1 MQRTLRFKLAPTPE
15 QRSILLDT
23 LQQHADCFNAVAAY
37 GWEQHEKN
45 GVTLHKAT
53 YYPLR
58 EQYPKLP
65 AQLVIA
71 ARMRATEAVKSAL
84 SRLRR
89 GKKSGQPHSN
99 LTPIRYDQRSYTPRL
114 SEGIVSLATVAG
126 RQELAVGL
134 YPYAAEMLAI
144 AVGFDSADLIYRRGQ
159 FWLHVVVTLSDVEFV
174 SNGEVVGVDFGITR
188 PAVASNNR
196 FFGQRSWKA
205 VERRYFRLKRALQ
218 SKGTKSAKRHLKRVA
233 GKTARFRS
241 DCDHVVSR
249 QVVQSVEPGTT
260 IVVENLDEIRKRTK
274 QNGRRGRRAMHQW
287 SFRRLRQLLEYKAE
301 AHGCVVVGIDPR
313 HTSQRCSKCG
323 HVHRSN
329 RRSQSRFVC
338 RNPEC
343 GFELNADLNGSR
355 NIADK
360 YRAGDG
366 KSVASGQP
374 VNLPIVDPAWRG
386 FTSFPL

>member
-1 MQRTLRFKLAPTPE
+1 MQRTLRFKLNPISE

-23 LQQHADCFNAVAAY
+23 LQQHADCFNAVATY
-37 GWEQHEKN
+37 GWENAEKN

-58 EQYPKLP
+58 EQHPKLP

-84 SRLRR
+84 TRQKR
-89 GKKSGQPHSN
+89 GKKSGQPRGS
-99 LTPIRYDQRSYTPRL
+99 LIPIRYDQRSYTPHL
-114 SEGIVSLATVAG
+114 SEGYVSLATVAG
-126 RQELAVGL
+126 RLNMAVVL
-134 YPYAAEMLAI
+134 YPYAAEMI
-144 AVGFDSADLIYRRGQ
+144 ARATGYDSADLIYRRGQ
-159 FWLHVVVTLSDVEFV
+159 FWIHIVLTLPDPENIP
-174 SNGEVVGVDFGITR
+174 NGQVIGVDFGITR
-188 PAVASNNR
+188 PAVTSNNR
-196 FFGQRSWKA
+196 FFGKRSWKS
-205 VERRYFRLKRALQ
+205 VERRYFRLKRSLQ
-218 SKGTKSAKRHLKRVA
+218 SKGTKSAKRHLKRLA

-249 QVVQSVEPGTT
+249 QLVQSVEPGTT

-274 QNGRRGRRAMHQW
+274 QNGRIQRRAMHQW

-301 AHGCVVVGIDPR
+301 AHGCVVVGTDPR

-323 HVHRSN
+323 HIHRSN

-338 RNPEC
+338 RNC

-355 NIADK
+355 NIAHK
-360 YRAGDG
+360 YRAGGG

-374 VNLPIVDPAWRG
+374 VNLPIVASP
-386 FTSFPL
+386 